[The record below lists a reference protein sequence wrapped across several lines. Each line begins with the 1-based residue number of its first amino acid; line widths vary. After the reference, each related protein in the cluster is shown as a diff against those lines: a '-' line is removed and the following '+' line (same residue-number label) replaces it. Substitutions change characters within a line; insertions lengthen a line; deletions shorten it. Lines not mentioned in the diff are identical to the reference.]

1 MSGLFENFNDGY
13 RPSGDGSST
22 SVDSVRVPFDGGRED
37 FPSVGENT
45 TNNLPGGK
53 PGDTINKDLINLSQP
68 IHIEIVSTIDSP
80 FQQDDAS
87 RPAGTV
93 SKCPECGKE
102 FVLEYDHQKFCSH
115 KCSVK
120 HHNLLAKRKRELM
133 KDDPAFIAR
142 KRLLNDRRNER
153 RAAARAALL
162 GISVEELI
170 RGRDHH
176 KRGRPR
182 KVQYHKVE
190 PDVNWKEEVLKVLS
204 MPDPS
209 ARFEASR
216 KWTDKQ
222 RRYAKS
228 IYLGMLRDDFS
239 YRRESFC

>member
-1 MSGLFENFNDGY
+1 MSDPVENFNDGY

-53 PGDTINKDLINLSQP
+53 PEDTMSNSLPTKS
-68 IHIEIVSTIDSP
+68 IVSTIDSP

-87 RPAGTV
+87 RPVGTM

-120 HHNLLAKRKRELM
+120 HHSLLAKRKRELM
-133 KDDPAFIAR
+133 KDDPSFIER
-142 KRLLNDRRNER
+142 NRLLNDRRNER

-162 GISVEELI
+162 GISVEELM
-170 RGRDHH
+170 RGRDPH

-190 PDVNWKEEVLKVLS
+190 PDGNWKENVLEVLS
-204 MPDPS
+204 MQDPS

-239 YRRESFC
+239 YRRERFC

>member
-45 TNNLPGGK
+45 TNNLPGEK
-53 PGDTINKDLINLSQP
+53 PGDTMSNSLPTKS
-68 IHIEIVSTIDSP
+68 IVQTIDSP
-80 FQQDDAS
+80 FRQDDAS
-87 RPAGTV
+87 RPVGTM
-93 SKCPECGKE
+93 SKCPECGRE

-115 KCSVK
+115 KCSVN

-153 RAAARAALL
+153 RAASRAARL
-162 GISVEELI
+162 GIPVEELM
-170 RGRDHH
+170 RGRDPR

-182 KVQYHKVE
+182 KVQEHEVK

-204 MPDPS
+204 MPDPA

-216 KWTDKQ
+216 KWTDEQ

>member
-45 TNNLPGGK
+45 TNNLPGEK
-53 PGDTINKDLINLSQP
+53 PGDTMSNSLPTKS
-68 IHIEIVSTIDSP
+68 IVQTIDSP
-80 FQQDDAS
+80 FRQDDAS
-87 RPAGTV
+87 RPVGTM

-115 KCSVK
+115 KCSVN

-153 RAAARAALL
+153 RAASRAARL
-162 GISVEELI
+162 GISVEELM
-170 RGRDHH
+170 RGRDPR

-182 KVQYHKVE
+182 KVQEHEIK

-204 MPDPS
+204 MPDPA

-216 KWTDKQ
+216 KWTDEE

>member
-1 MSGLFENFNDGY
+1 MSDPVENFNDGY
-13 RPSGDGSST
+13 RPSDDGSST
-22 SVDSVRVPFDGGRED
+22 SVDSVRVPFDGGSEGY
-37 FPSVGENT
+37 PSIGERT
-45 TNNLPGGK
+45 TENLPGGK
-53 PGDTINKDLINLSQP
+53 PGDTINKDLSNSSQLDRL
-68 IHIEIVSTIDSP
+68 EIVSTIDSP
-80 FQQDDAS
+80 FQKDDAS
-87 RPAGTV
+87 RPVGTM
-93 SKCPECGKE
+93 SRCPECGKE
-102 FVLEYDHQKFCSH
+102 FVIEYDHQKFCSR

-120 HHNLLAKRKRELM
+120 HHSLIAKRKRELM

-162 GISVEELI
+162 GISVEELM
-170 RGRDHH
+170 RGRDPH

-182 KVQYHKVE
+182 KVQEHEVK
-190 PDVNWKEEVLKVLS
+190 PDVNWKEEVMKVLS

>member
-45 TNNLPGGK
+45 TNNLPGEK
-53 PGDTINKDLINLSQP
+53 PGDTMSNSLPTKS
-68 IHIEIVSTIDSP
+68 IVQTIDSP
-80 FQQDDAS
+80 FRQDDAS
-87 RPAGTV
+87 RPVGTM

-102 FVLEYDHQKFCSH
+102 FVLEHDHQKFCSR
-115 KCSVK
+115 KCYEK
-120 HHNLLAKRKRELM
+120 HHNMLAKRKRELM

-153 RAAARAALL
+153 RAASRAARL
-162 GISVEELI
+162 GIPVEELM
-170 RGRDHH
+170 RGRDPR

-182 KVQYHKVE
+182 KVQEHEVK

-216 KWTDKQ
+216 KWTDEQ

>member
-1 MSGLFENFNDGY
+1 MSDPVENFNDGY
-13 RPSGDGSST
+13 RPSDDGSST
-22 SVDSVRVPFDGGRED
+22 SVDSVRVPFDGGCEGY
-37 FPSVGENT
+37 PSIGERT
-45 TNNLPGGK
+45 TDNLPGGK
-53 PGDTINKDLINLSQP
+53 PGDTINKDLSNSSQLDRL
-68 IHIEIVSTIDSP
+68 EIVSTIDSP
-80 FQQDDAS
+80 FQKDDAS
-87 RPAGTV
+87 RPVGTM
-93 SKCPECGKE
+93 SRCPECGKE
-102 FVLEYDHQKFCSH
+102 FVIEYDHQKFCSR

-120 HHNLLAKRKRELM
+120 HHSLIAKRKRELM

-162 GISVEELI
+162 GISVEELM
-170 RGRDHH
+170 RGRDHN
-176 KRGRPR
+176 RRVTQR

-190 PDVNWKEEVLKVLS
+190 PDVDWKEEVMKVLS

>member
-1 MSGLFENFNDGY
+1 MSDPVENFNDGY

-53 PGDTINKDLINLSQP
+53 PGDTMSNSLPTKS
-68 IHIEIVSTIDSP
+68 IVSTIDSP

-87 RPAGTV
+87 RPVGTM

-120 HHNLLAKRKRELM
+120 HHSLLAKRKRELM
-133 KDDPAFIAR
+133 KDDPSFIER
-142 KRLLNDRRNER
+142 NRLLNDRRNER

-162 GISVEELI
+162 GISVEELM
-170 RGRDHH
+170 RGRDPH

-190 PDVNWKEEVLKVLS
+190 PDGNWKENVLEVLS
-204 MPDPS
+204 MQDPS

-239 YRRESFC
+239 YRRERFC

>member
-1 MSGLFENFNDGY
+1 MSN
-13 RPSGDGSST
+13 S
-22 SVDSVRVPFDGGRED
+22 
-37 FPSVGENT
+37 
-45 TNNLPGGK
+45 LPTK
-53 PGDTINKDLINLSQP
+53 S
-68 IHIEIVSTIDSP
+68 IVQTIDSP
-80 FQQDDAS
+80 FRQDDAS
-87 RPAGTV
+87 RPVGTM

-115 KCSVK
+115 KCSVN

-133 KDDPAFIAR
+133 KDDPAFIVR

-153 RAAARAALL
+153 RAASRAARL
-162 GISVEELI
+162 GIPVEELM
-170 RGRDHH
+170 RGRDPH

-182 KVQYHKVE
+182 KVQEHEVK

-204 MPDPS
+204 MPDPA

-216 KWTDKQ
+216 KWTDEQ

>member
-1 MSGLFENFNDGY
+1 MSDPVENFNDGY
-13 RPSGDGSST
+13 RPSDDGSST
-22 SVDSVRVPFDGGRED
+22 SVDSVRVPFDGGSEGY
-37 FPSVGENT
+37 PSIGERT
-45 TNNLPGGK
+45 TENLPGGK
-53 PGDTINKDLINLSQP
+53 PGDTINKDLSNSSQLDRL
-68 IHIEIVSTIDSP
+68 EIVSTIDSP
-80 FQQDDAS
+80 FQKDDAS
-87 RPAGTV
+87 RPVGTM
-93 SKCPECGKE
+93 SRCPECGKE
-102 FVLEYDHQKFCSH
+102 FVIEYDHQKFCSR

-120 HHNLLAKRKRELM
+120 HHSLIAKRKRELM

-162 GISVEELI
+162 GISVEELM
-170 RGRDHH
+170 RGRDPH

-239 YRRESFC
+239 YRRERFC

>member
-1 MSGLFENFNDGY
+1 MILSRISMMDTGRQVTVRPRVWILFTYHSMGVAKIV
-13 RPSGDGSST
+13 RPSAKTKQIICREGNPEIQLIRNSKI
-22 SVDSVRVPFDGGRED
+22 VP
-37 FPSVGENT
+37 T
-45 TNNLPGGK
+45 
-53 PGDTINKDLINLSQP
+53 
-68 IHIEIVSTIDSP
+68 VSLKTVNSIDSP

-87 RPAGTV
+87 HPVGTM

-102 FVLEYDHQKFCSH
+102 FVLEHDHQKFCSH

-142 KRLLNDRRNER
+142 KRLLNDRRNEK
-153 RAAARAALL
+153 RATARASLL
-162 GISVEELI
+162 GISVEELM
-170 RGRDHH
+170 RGRDPH

-182 KVQYHKVE
+182 KVQEHEVK

-204 MPDPS
+204 MPDPA

-216 KWTDKQ
+216 KWTDEE

>member
-45 TNNLPGGK
+45 TNNLPGEK
-53 PGDTINKDLINLSQP
+53 PGDTMSNSLPTKS
-68 IHIEIVSTIDSP
+68 IVQTIDSP
-80 FQQDDAS
+80 FRQDDAS
-87 RPAGTV
+87 RPVGTM

-115 KCSVK
+115 KCSVN

-153 RAAARAALL
+153 RAASRAARL
-162 GISVEELI
+162 GIPVEELM
-170 RGRDHH
+170 RGRDPR

-182 KVQYHKVE
+182 KVQEHEVK

-204 MPDPS
+204 MPDPA

-216 KWTDKQ
+216 KWTDEQ

>member
-1 MSGLFENFNDGY
+1 MSDPVENFNDGY

-22 SVDSVRVPFDGGRED
+22 SVDSVRVPSMGVARIIRPSAKEQQIICREGN
-37 FPSVGENT
+37 PE
-45 TNNLPGGK
+45 
-53 PGDTINKDLINLSQP
+53 IQLIRNSK
-68 IHIEIVSTIDSP
+68 IVPTVSLKTVNSIDSP
-80 FQQDDAS
+80 FQQADAS
-87 RPAGTV
+87 HPVGTM

-102 FVLEYDHQKFCSH
+102 FVLEYDHQKFCSR

-162 GISVEELI
+162 GISVEELM
-170 RGRDHH
+170 RGRDPR

-182 KVQYHKVE
+182 KVQEHEVK
-190 PDVNWKEEVLKVLS
+190 PDVNWKEEVMKVLS

-216 KWTDKQ
+216 KWTDEQ

>member
-53 PGDTINKDLINLSQP
+53 PGDTMSNSLPTKS
-68 IHIEIVSTIDSP
+68 IVQTIDSP
-80 FQQDDAS
+80 FRQDDAS
-87 RPAGTV
+87 RPVGTM

-115 KCSVK
+115 KCSVN

>member
-1 MSGLFENFNDGY
+1 MSDPVENFNDGY

-22 SVDSVRVPFDGGRED
+22 SVDSVRVPFDGGSEGY
-37 FPSVGENT
+37 PSIGERT
-45 TNNLPGGK
+45 TENLPGGK
-53 PGDTINKDLINLSQP
+53 PGDTINKDLSNSSQLDRL
-68 IHIEIVSTIDSP
+68 EIVSTIDSP
-80 FQQDDAS
+80 FQKDDAS
-87 RPAGTV
+87 RPVGTM
-93 SKCPECGKE
+93 SRCPECGKE
-102 FVLEYDHQKFCSH
+102 FVIEYDHQKFCSR

-120 HHNLLAKRKRELM
+120 HHSLIAKRKRELM

-162 GISVEELI
+162 GISVEELM
-170 RGRDHH
+170 RGRDPH

-182 KVQYHKVE
+182 KVQEHEVK
-190 PDVNWKEEVLKVLS
+190 PDVNWKEEVMKVLS

>member
-1 MSGLFENFNDGY
+1 MSDPVENFNDGY

-53 PGDTINKDLINLSQP
+53 PGDTMSNSLQTKS
-68 IHIEIVSTIDSP
+68 IVSTIDSP

-87 RPAGTV
+87 RPVGTM

-102 FVLEYDHQKFCSH
+102 FVIEYDHQKFCSR

-120 HHNLLAKRKRELM
+120 HHSLIAKRKRELM

-142 KRLLNDRRNER
+142 KRLINDRRNER

-162 GISVEELI
+162 GISVEELM
-170 RGRDHH
+170 RGRDPH

-182 KVQYHKVE
+182 KVQEHEVK
-190 PDVNWKEEVLKVLS
+190 PDVNWKEEVMKVLS

>member
-45 TNNLPGGK
+45 TNNLPGEK
-53 PGDTINKDLINLSQP
+53 PGDTMSNSLPTKS
-68 IHIEIVSTIDSP
+68 IVQTIDSP
-80 FQQDDAS
+80 FRQDDAS
-87 RPAGTV
+87 RPVGTM
-93 SKCPECGKE
+93 SKCPVCGKE
-102 FVLEYDHQKFCSH
+102 FVLEHDHQKFCSR
-115 KCSVK
+115 KCYEK
-120 HHNLLAKRKRELM
+120 HHNMLAKRKRELM

-153 RAAARAALL
+153 RAASRAARL
-162 GISVEELI
+162 GIPVEELM
-170 RGRDHH
+170 RGRDPR

-182 KVQYHKVE
+182 KVQEHEVK

-216 KWTDKQ
+216 KWTDEQ

>member
-1 MSGLFENFNDGY
+1 MSDPVENFNDGY
-13 RPSGDGSST
+13 RPSDDGSST
-22 SVDSVRVPFDGGRED
+22 SVDSVRVPFDGGSEGY
-37 FPSVGENT
+37 PSIGERT
-45 TNNLPGGK
+45 TENLPGGK
-53 PGDTINKDLINLSQP
+53 PGDTINKDLSNSSQLDRL
-68 IHIEIVSTIDSP
+68 EIVSTIDSP
-80 FQQDDAS
+80 FQKDDAS
-87 RPAGTV
+87 RPVGTM
-93 SKCPECGKE
+93 SRCPECGKE
-102 FVLEYDHQKFCSH
+102 FVIEYDHQKFCSR

-120 HHNLLAKRKRELM
+120 HHSLIAKRKRELM
-133 KDDPAFIAR
+133 KDDPDFIAR

-162 GISVEELI
+162 GISVEELM
-170 RGRDHH
+170 RGRDPH

>member
-53 PGDTINKDLINLSQP
+53 PGDTMSNSLPTKS
-68 IHIEIVSTIDSP
+68 IVQTIDSP
-80 FQQDDAS
+80 FRQDDAS
-87 RPAGTV
+87 RPVGTM

-115 KCSVK
+115 KCSVN

-153 RAAARAALL
+153 RAASRAARL
-162 GISVEELI
+162 GIPVEELM
-170 RGRDHH
+170 RGRDPH

-190 PDVNWKEEVLKVLS
+190 PDGNWKENVLEVLS
-204 MPDPS
+204 MQAPS

>member
-45 TNNLPGGK
+45 TNNLPGEK
-53 PGDTINKDLINLSQP
+53 PGDTMSNSLPTKS
-68 IHIEIVSTIDSP
+68 IVQTIDSP
-80 FQQDDAS
+80 FRQDDAS
-87 RPAGTV
+87 RPVGTM

-115 KCSVK
+115 KCSVN

-153 RAAARAALL
+153 RAASRAARL
-162 GISVEELI
+162 GIPVEELM
-170 RGRDHH
+170 RGRDPR

-182 KVQYHKVE
+182 KVQEHEVK

-216 KWTDKQ
+216 KWTDEQ

>member
-1 MSGLFENFNDGY
+1 MSDPVENFNDGY

-22 SVDSVRVPFDGGRED
+22 SVDSVRVPFDGGSEGY
-37 FPSVGENT
+37 PSIGERT
-45 TNNLPGGK
+45 TENLPGGK
-53 PGDTINKDLINLSQP
+53 PGDTINKDLSNSSQLDRL
-68 IHIEIVSTIDSP
+68 EIVSTIDSP
-80 FQQDDAS
+80 FQKDDAS
-87 RPAGTV
+87 RPVGTM
-93 SKCPECGKE
+93 SRCPECGKE
-102 FVLEYDHQKFCSH
+102 FVIEYDHQKFCSR

-120 HHNLLAKRKRELM
+120 HHSLIAKRKRELM

-142 KRLLNDRRNER
+142 KRLLNDRRNEK
-153 RAAARAALL
+153 RAAARASLL
-162 GISVEELI
+162 GISVDELM
-170 RGRDHH
+170 RGRDPH

-182 KVQYHKVE
+182 KVQEHEVK

-204 MPDPS
+204 MPDPA

-216 KWTDKQ
+216 KWTDEE

>member
-1 MSGLFENFNDGY
+1 MSDPVENFNDGY

-22 SVDSVRVPFDGGRED
+22 SVDSVRIPSMGVARIIRPSAKEQQIICREGNPEIQLIRNSKIVP
-37 FPSVGENT
+37 T
-45 TNNLPGGK
+45 
-53 PGDTINKDLINLSQP
+53 
-68 IHIEIVSTIDSP
+68 VSLKTVNSIDSP

-87 RPAGTV
+87 HPVGTM
-93 SKCPECGKE
+93 SKCPECGNE
-102 FVLEYDHQKFCSH
+102 FVLEHDHQKFCSH

-162 GISVEELI
+162 GISVDELM
-170 RGRDHH
+170 RGRDPH

-182 KVQYHKVE
+182 KVQEHEVK

-204 MPDPS
+204 MPDPA

-216 KWTDKQ
+216 KWTDEE

-239 YRRESFC
+239 YRRERFC

>member
-1 MSGLFENFNDGY
+1 MSDPVENFNDGY

-22 SVDSVRVPFDGGRED
+22 SVDSVRVPFEVVRED
-37 FPSVGENT
+37 CPSVGERT

-53 PGDTINKDLINLSQP
+53 PGDTMSNSLQTKS
-68 IHIEIVSTIDSP
+68 IVSTIDSP

-87 RPAGTV
+87 RPVGTM

-102 FVLEYDHQKFCSH
+102 FVIEYDHQKFCSR

-120 HHNLLAKRKRELM
+120 HHSLIAKRKRELM

-162 GISVEELI
+162 GISVEELM
-170 RGRDHH
+170 RGRDHN
-176 KRGRPR
+176 RRVTQR

-190 PDVNWKEEVLKVLS
+190 PDVDWKEEVLKVLS
-204 MPDPS
+204 MPNPS
-209 ARFEASR
+209 ERFEA
-216 KWTDKQ
+216 
-222 RRYAKS
+222 
-228 IYLGMLRDDFS
+228 
-239 YRRESFC
+239 

>member
-1 MSGLFENFNDGY
+1 MSDPVENFNDGY

-22 SVDSVRVPFDGGRED
+22 SVDSVRVPFDGGCEGY
-37 FPSVGENT
+37 PSIGERT
-45 TNNLPGGK
+45 TENLPGGK
-53 PGDTINKDLINLSQP
+53 PGDTINKDLSNSSQLDRL
-68 IHIEIVSTIDSP
+68 EIVSTIDSP
-80 FQQDDAS
+80 FQKDDAS
-87 RPAGTV
+87 HPVGTM
-93 SKCPECGKE
+93 SRCPECGKE
-102 FVLEYDHQKFCSH
+102 FVIEYDHQKFCSR

-120 HHNLLAKRKRELM
+120 HHSLIAKRKRELM
-133 KDDPAFIAR
+133 KDDPDFIAR

-162 GISVEELI
+162 GISVDELM
-170 RGRDHH
+170 RGRDPH

-182 KVQYHKVE
+182 KVQEHEVK

>member
-1 MSGLFENFNDGY
+1 MSDPVENFNDGY
-13 RPSGDGSST
+13 RPSDDGSST
-22 SVDSVRVPFDGGRED
+22 SVDSVRVPFDGGSEGY
-37 FPSVGENT
+37 PSIGERT
-45 TNNLPGGK
+45 TENLPGGK
-53 PGDTINKDLINLSQP
+53 PGDTINKDLSNSSQLDRL
-68 IHIEIVSTIDSP
+68 EIVSTIDSP
-80 FQQDDAS
+80 FQKDDAS
-87 RPAGTV
+87 RPVGTM
-93 SKCPECGKE
+93 SRCPECGKE
-102 FVLEYDHQKFCSH
+102 FVIEYDHQKFCSR

-120 HHNLLAKRKRELM
+120 HHSLIAKRKRELM

-162 GISVEELI
+162 GISVEELM
-170 RGRDHH
+170 RGRDPH